1 MTDMS
6 RRIIVTAAK
15 AGVQA
20 VKRSTLPP
28 WIPAFAGMTINLAW
42 IARF

>member
-6 RRIIVTAAK
+6 RRIIVK